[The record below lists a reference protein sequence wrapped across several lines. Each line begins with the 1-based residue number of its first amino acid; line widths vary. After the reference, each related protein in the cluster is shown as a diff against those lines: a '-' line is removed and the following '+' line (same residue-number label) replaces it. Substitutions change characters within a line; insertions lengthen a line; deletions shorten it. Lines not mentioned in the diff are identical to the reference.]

1 MTTDWMAYTTDID
14 FLMALEAGSLRSG
27 CQDGS
32 SEGSLPGVWTATF
45 SLCPH
50 LAREWEKKE
59 KEKGDFPG
67 GPVAKTQYYQ
77 FRWPRFDPWSGN

>member
-1 MTTDWMAYTTDID
+1 MTSDWMAYITDVD

-32 SEGSLPGVWTATF
+32 SEVSLPGVQTATF

-50 LAREWEKKE
+50 LAGEWEKKE
-59 KEKGDFPG
+59 TEREG
-67 GPVAKTQYYQ
+67 GL
-77 FRWPRFDPWSGN
+77 PWWSSG